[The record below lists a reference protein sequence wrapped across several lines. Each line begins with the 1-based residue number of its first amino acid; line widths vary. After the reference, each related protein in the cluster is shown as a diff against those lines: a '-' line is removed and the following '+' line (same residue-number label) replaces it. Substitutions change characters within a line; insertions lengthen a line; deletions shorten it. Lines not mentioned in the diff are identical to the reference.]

1 MHKTHE
7 ALLTS
12 LRHVKLPPVD
22 PLALDT
28 EAQQVADVL
37 LALGLLGQLLALA
50 LLARLLELA
59 VTGAEGRGRDGEVV
73 FITSA
78 ALQRVLPPG
87 PSLQVVGGKLLLS
100 LALAH
105 VALDIVMDL
114 MMKQSKNRSES

>member
-12 LRHVKLPPVD
+12 LRHVQLPPVN

-59 VTGAEGRGRDGEVV
+59 VTGAEGRGRNGEVV

-87 PSLQVVGGKLLLS
+87 PSLLL
-100 LALAH
+100 
-105 VALDIVMDL
+105 
-114 MMKQSKNRSES
+114 